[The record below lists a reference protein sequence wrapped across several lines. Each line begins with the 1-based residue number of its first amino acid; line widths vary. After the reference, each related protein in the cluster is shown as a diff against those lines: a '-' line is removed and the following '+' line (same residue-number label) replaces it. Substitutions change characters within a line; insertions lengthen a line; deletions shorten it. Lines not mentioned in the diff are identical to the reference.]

1 MRRSNPKCSGARK
14 QRRLSEAQEIQLLDS
29 WIEAGI
35 PDPGTNPLAISAP
48 PPDAPIG
55 RTKDGGFSPYAGV
68 RFFRQLPI
76 SQRTKDGLAP
86 KYVEMSDIQR
96 ASLPH
101 SLCGRDILGAAKTGS
116 GKTLAFVIPV
126 IEKLY
131 RARWG
136 PEDGVGG
143 IIISPTKELAG
154 QLFEELKTVGRLL
167 QHMDE
172 TPNFECSQLQILVLD
187 EADRILDAGFKT
199 ELDAIIS
206 QLPKRRQTLLFS
218 ATQTKSVKDL
228 ARLSLKD
235 PEYISVHAESVT
247 ATPEQLT
254 QLAIIVP
261 LDQKL
266 NLLWSFIKANLKSK
280 ILVFLS
286 SCKQVKYVYEVFK
299 KLRPGIP
306 LKCLHGRMKQNVRMA
321 TYLQFCEETSVLFST
336 DVASRGLDFSAVDWV
351 IQVDCPEDIPAYIH
365 RVGRTARFRNAGK
378 SLLFLMPSEKE
389 MFTKLRAVEP
399 KIPIKLKK
407 AKEPVSVSALLSS
420 LLVKFP
426 SMQQLAQRA
435 FVTYLKSIFLQ
446 KDKDVFDVS
455 KLPIEDFAVSLGLS
469 VTPKLRF
476 LKRKSNVHRVSTE
489 TTEEVEASDEKSKVH
504 NINAQATVRSDDVED
519 DVLLPKESP
528 SFEPEGDKAELSTR
542 ILKKKKKLKI
552 NMHRP
557 LGTRVKYDDDG
568 NVIPPLAALA
578 DKETGDGSI
587 DLGTVKERY
596 EKLREAMKVRDK
608 EDKLLHRQR
617 LHDKRTKEK
626 LKLKKWKEEAEEG
639 DDRSESD
646 ENEQRNPKR
655 TKIYFDDDDND
666 EVDNAKAAKRSDA
679 VALAEQEALALEL
692 LRSMHS

>member
-126 IEKLY
+126 RKPALVIEKLY

-154 QLFEELKTVGRLL
+154 QLFEELKTVGKFLFSSWR
-167 QHMDE
+167 
-172 TPNFECSQLQILVLD
+172 QILVLD

-286 SCKQVKYVYEVFK
+286 SCKQVCFQ
-299 KLRPGIP
+299 
-306 LKCLHGRMKQNVRMA
+306 H
-321 TYLQFCEETSVLFST
+321 
-336 DVASRGLDFSAVDWV
+336 VASRGLDFSAVDWV

-399 KIPIKLKK
+399 KIPIKL
-407 AKEPVSVSALLSS
+407 
-420 LLVKFP
+420 
-426 SMQQLAQRA
+426 
-435 FVTYLKSIFLQ
+435 
-446 KDKDVFDVS
+446 
-455 KLPIEDFAVSLGLS
+455 
-469 VTPKLRF
+469 
-476 LKRKSNVHRVSTE
+476 
-489 TTEEVEASDEKSKVH
+489 
-504 NINAQATVRSDDVED
+504 
-519 DVLLPKESP
+519 
-528 SFEPEGDKAELSTR
+528 STR
-542 ILKKKKKLKI
+542 ILKKKKLKI

-639 DDRSESD
+639 DTGDDRSESD